1 MRRLL
6 LVALAAWVVGGTA
19 ASAATPD
26 RPRHQRRVSAITFA
40 PYGQG
45 TVIRITYAGRLRP
58 VVRVIESRD
67 PIDALAVTDIDND
80 GDLDIL
86 ASARGGTLVMWRN
99 AGHGHFLLAT
109 APDRRIVNAPSERI
123 GRCHHADAPI
133 QAGDDRYDAAMP
145 RAPAAAG
152 SDPVAAQFAV
162 RFVWAPVP
170 FRQRPSG
177 RAPPTQ
183 A

>member
-6 LVALAAWVVGGTA
+6 LVVLAALVV
-19 ASAATPD
+19 AATPASAEPG
-26 RPRHQRRVSAITFA
+26 RARAHRRVTTITLT
-40 PYGQG
+40 PNGHG
-45 TVIRITYAGRLRP
+45 TLIRITYAGRIPL
-58 VVRVIESRD
+58 VRVIESGD

-86 ASARGGTLVMWRN
+86 ASAHGGALVMWRN
-99 AGHGHFLLAT
+99 AGHGQFRLAS
-109 APDRRIVNAPSERI
+109 APDRRLLTTPGAHV

-145 RAPAAAG
+145 RAPAAAAA
-152 SDPVAAQFAV
+152 DPILLQFAV
-162 RFVWAPVP
+162 HFIQVRLAD
-170 FRQRPSG
+170 RQRPSG
-177 RAPPTQ
+177 RAPPIH